1 MKNKQKKVTT
11 KKAQAKKPAQKKTV
25 AKKTVRKS
33 TSQAKKPV
41 KTTSKK
47 SAPKKTASKKPVAK
61 KTTTKKT
68 QTKKSAPKKTASM
81 KPVAKKTKTTS
92 NKTVAKKTTTK
103 KTQTKKSTQ
112 KKSSNKK
119 TTSKST
125 GKKKAKPKDSAGVP
139 VGRTLKTKDEYLPEE
154 TSKTEEMKDNRW
166 VIVIDKNTKEELA
179 VVKLKSKKTKNTTK
193 LEDYKVGNQ
202 KTSYFSHFVETFD
215 NERKPIVIGEKFQ
228 QNHPD
233 NDLDKEQVKQ
243 IKKKVF
249 NHVKQ
254 AQTNKELLKK
264 LKK

>member
-11 KKAQAKKPAQKKTV
+11 KKAQAKKPAPKKTV

-47 SAPKKTASKKPVAK
+47 SAPKKTASK
-61 KTTTKKT
+61 
-68 QTKKSAPKKTASM
+68 

-139 VGRTLKTKDEYLPEE
+139 VGRTLKTKDEYLPKKD
-154 TSKTEEMKDNRW
+154 SKVKELKSKRT
-166 VIVIDKNTKEELA
+166 VVVIDKNTKEELA
-179 VVKLKSKKTKNTTK
+179 VVKLTTKSTQNTTELEGYKKGNKKTT
-193 LEDYKVGNQ
+193 
-202 KTSYFSHFVETFD
+202 YFGHFVETSD
-215 NERKPIVIGEKFQ
+215 NEGKPIVVGDKFE
-228 QNHPD
+228 QNHPK
-233 NDLDKEQVKQ
+233 NDLSKEQVKQ
-243 IKKKVF
+243 IQNKVF
-249 NHVKQ
+249 SHVKQ
-254 AQTNKELLKK
+254 AKDNNDKIHK

>member
-47 SAPKKTASKKPVAK
+47 SAPKKTASKKP
-61 KTTTKKT
+61 
-68 QTKKSAPKKTASM
+68 
-81 KPVAKKTKTTS
+81 
-92 NKTVAKKTTTK
+92 VAKKTTTK